1 MYKKSV
7 ILFGSTDFTY
17 GILKYLLKKKIEI
30 NGIVTIKESF
40 KISYSQ
46 QRIQNIIFKKR
57 NNEFTENYSKCDT
70 RTATTQEF
78 KSEPP
83 DTSAKTNRTWQ

>member
-17 GILKYLLKKKIEI
+17 SILEYLLKKKIKI

-40 KISYSQ
+40 KINYSQ
-46 QRIQNIIFKKR
+46 KKIQNIRFK
-57 NNEFTENYSKCDT
+57 NI
-70 RTATTQEF
+70 
-78 KSEPP
+78 EPLALKNKIP
-83 DTSAKTNRTWQ
+83 VYY